1 MIPTSVSKE
10 FLDKCKKYLVT
21 ISSSRAQYCYFNF
34 CKNTVIL
41 CNSTS
46 GGKGQA
52 HGDRLMDFT
61 VGELALHFV
70 SFKDLAFFKQLREF
84 LLVPE
89 IDFYCVH
96 IVNLM
101 SLVNTI
107 GKEDIDVIKVDGYTV
122 FKRIAEPILTDK
134 NKVGFTVTD
143 FHVIRAL
150 LTWTKHIRT
159 VVKREDLVE
168 TAVNVNVTSDNG
180 LYFTELNIEQL
191 HLDRYYKNVEPTIKF
206 LAFDGLTTVSLK
218 SFIKKL
224 KNATYQMKRFVW
236 VENNLIY
243 SYATFEDSFVKVL
256 SYRPNIASL
265 PLIKDVVIVSK
276 KEK

>member
-1 MIPTSVSKE
+1 MIPASVSKE

-70 SFKDLAFFKQLREF
+70 TFKDLEFFKQLREF

-89 IDFYCVH
+89 TDFYCVH

-107 GKEDIDVIKVDGYTV
+107 GKDDLEVTRLNGYTV
-122 FKRIAEPILTDK
+122 CKRASDENLVDK
-134 NKVGFTVTD
+134 NKVGFMVTD
-143 FHVIRAL
+143 FHVIKAL
-150 LTWTKHIRT
+150 ITWTDHIKT
-159 VVKREDLVE
+159 VVKQGALVE
-168 TAVNVNVTSDNG
+168 TPVDVYATSDNG

-191 HLDRYYKNVEPTIKF
+191 HLDKYYKNVEPTIKF

-224 KNATYQMKRFVW
+224 KNVKYDLKRYVW

-243 SYATFEDSFVKVL
+243 SYATYEDSFVKVL